1 MQVNKEQKEAI
12 NNRMERYI
20 KNMIWHVD
28 GRCPSDV
35 LETLE
40 KVPASLSEF
49 SACACNELDV
59 LCERYWGN
67 HYEIESTEFDDSKTA
82 YITLG

>member
-1 MQVNKEQKEAI
+1 MILQVNKEQKEAI

-35 LETLE
+35 LETIE
-40 KVPASLSEF
+40 KVPASSSEF
-49 SACACNELDV
+49 DV